1 MSDKTGRP
9 SIYTEELAQRICNE
23 LAEGNS
29 LHMICATDWAP
40 HISTVMAWRL
50 DDTKRIGAESF
61 SEHYARAREAQGDVY
76 ADKVGTL
83 GYAVADGQIPPDAA
97 RVAIDAFK
105 WTAGK
110 QKPKVYGDKIVQE
123 QTGANGGPIAMAI
136 SWAEPSENK

>member
-50 DDTKRIGAESF
+50 DDTKRIGAKAF
-61 SEHYARAREAQGDVY
+61 QNTTPARARR
-76 ADKVGTL
+76 KVMFML
-83 GYAVADGQIPPDAA
+83 IRLA
-97 RVAIDAFK
+97 RWVMPWLMDRYRLMLPA
-105 WTAGK
+105 
-110 QKPKVYGDKIVQE
+110 
-123 QTGANGGPIAMAI
+123 
-136 SWAEPSENK
+136 